1 MEYQETAPESP
12 RGVPRE
18 RRARAVAQVAPARL
32 PLHPGASSWTLGL
45 ASLGA
50 VTFLLGSHWAGWYG
64 RPGTPTLLF
73 PFVALLGGLLQL
85 LAGMGS
91 FRARDVV
98 GAVVLSTWGAFWMGY
113 GVLNW
118 LVATGQFPARVG
130 AFYEYGMVFFVLAAI
145 TASAAAAAT
154 AENAALFSTLA
165 GVTLASVSLGVG
177 QHTGLLPFIVAGGWL
192 FAASGVMAWYTATA
206 VMLGAAFGR
215 EILPLF
221 EFERAPQETAP
232 AAGAVR
238 PRRASRPESGGPA
251 VVQ

>member
-1 MEYQETAPESP
+1 MEYQEREPETP
-12 RGVPRE
+12 RGLPRE
-18 RRARAVAQVAPARL
+18 PRARAVTPGFPAR
-32 PLHPGASSWTLGL
+32 PHPAASSWTVGL
-45 ASLGA
+45 VSLGA
-50 VTFLLGSHWAGWYG
+50 VTFLLGTHWAGWYG

-85 LAGMGS
+85 LAGTGS

-98 GAVVLSTWGAFWMGY
+98 GAVVLSTWGAFWLAY
-113 GVLNW
+113 GALNW

-154 AENAALFSTLA
+154 AENAALFSTLV

-177 QHTGLLPFIVAGGWL
+177 QHTGLQPFIVAGGWL
-192 FAASGVMAWYTATA
+192 FAASGVLAWYTATA
-206 VMLGAAFGR
+206 LMLEAAFR
-215 EILPLF
+215 RSVLPLF
-221 EFERAPQETAP
+221 EFAP
-232 AAGAVR
+232 APAPIP
-238 PRRASRPESGGPA
+238 PRRLSTRRPESGGPA